1 MAHPSSLPCTAG
13 QWLPW
18 PARAEAPQGARRRR
32 AQLRERFGFA
42 CDCERCGPVPPPAPQ
57 PGAAA
62 APAPARA
69 GAPAAGGAAPASGQ
83 PGARD
88 GAPGACGPAAL
99 EADWFLTAVGPGS
112 WGALPWGGGGPRGRP
127 FAAPVPEELAG
138 GGAAAGAWSAAGARG
153 AGAEAALKRAVAAG
167 AAALLERE
175 DAEAACARLEAGL
188 LQARLRPRSRT
199 ACGARQDALGCI
211 ACLWTVRSPHCAHR
225 YGASNVRVWRPPVQP
240 CQTRNRPLPSC
251 QSPVTGVGQARGR
264 ELPRHRDAHMR
275 CPPACVPASRARRPE
290 RVAHTRCGWAAAGA
304 ARRRAPVPPPL
315 PGPVRLPGE
324 RGARGVPARRRRRA
338 RRALGRV
345 RAPAARG
352 RRRVAAGRGC
362 GRAWRPAVARWAARS
377 DARPGSA
384 VAAGLGQLGRARRP
398 DARDRS
404 PR

>member
-99 EADWFLTAVGPGS
+99 EADWFLTAVGPGG
-112 WGALPWGGGGPRGRP
+112 WGALPRGGGGALGRP

-199 ACGARQDALGCI
+199 ACRGRQDALGCI

-225 YGASNVRVWRPPVQP
+225 HGASNVRVWRPPVQP
-240 CQTRNRPLPSC
+240 CQTRMRPLLSC
-251 QSPVTGVGQARGR
+251 QSPVTDVSQGQGKGAAAAHAVSACMGACMSGTQARASGAHALRVGGR
-264 ELPRHRDAHMR
+264 RR
-275 CPPACVPASRARRPE
+275 CAPAC
-290 RVAHTRCGWAAAGA
+290 TRTTTAAWACTAAW
-304 ARRRAPVPPPL
+304 
-315 PGPVRLPGE
+315 
-324 RGARGVPARRRRRA
+324 RA
-338 RRALGRV
+338 RRAWRAGAAAAARASRAGPHARACCSRAPPSRCWPRV
-345 RAPAARG
+345 RPRLAPCRG
-352 RRRVAAGRGC
+352 AMCGAG
-362 GRAWRPAVARWAARS
+362 

-384 VAAGLGQLGRARRP
+384 VAAGLGQLGRARQP
-398 DARDRS
+398 AARDRS